1 MASATTFPAEAPVV
15 ETPRAILRP
24 LRQAEFETYA
34 AIWADPI
41 VTRYIGGRPH
51 SRDEAWGRFLRH
63 AGHWTV
69 MGYGFWG
76 VEDRETGRLVG
87 EVGFHDL
94 KRDIRPSI
102 EGVPEAGWALV
113 PEMHGRGLAT
123 EVVGAMLGW
132 IDAALAP
139 ARTVCIIN
147 EEHALSE
154 RVAEKCGFRRFA
166 VTTYRD
172 TPTLVMERPLPTG

>member
-1 MASATTFPAEAPVV
+1 MASANSFPAEAPVV

-24 LRQAEFETYA
+24 LRLAEFESYA

-51 SRDEAWGRFLRH
+51 SRDEAWVRFLRH
-63 AGHWTV
+63 AGHWAV
-69 MGYGFWG
+69 MGDGFWG

-87 EVGFHDL
+87 ECGFQDL
-94 KRDIRPSI
+94 RGDIDPSI
-102 EGVPEAGWALV
+102 EGTPEAGWALV

-123 EVVGAMLGW
+123 EVGSAMLGW

-154 RVAEKCGFRRFA
+154 RVAEKCGFRRLA